1 MLPECR
7 RKTMFG
13 QRLFIDSWHLLLVE
27 FGWFHQTVFQ
37 YPIVFL
43 QKVKIVTHFV
53 KHKYGKN
60 VVPLHREIKNKNE
73 YQEYHHSRNGIAR
86 FYGM

>member
-1 MLPECR
+1 MAVPISYIMLPECR
-7 RKTMFG
+7 RETMFW

-43 QKVKIVTHFV
+43 QIVKIVRHFV
-53 KHKYGKN
+53 KHKYEKFL
-60 VVPLHREIKNKNE
+60 VPLHREIIK
-73 YQEYHHSRNGIAR
+73 
-86 FYGM
+86 